1 MPRFYLHLRCGPWGN
16 EDYRGT
22 ALPDGVAAR
31 AAARKLL
38 RDLWG
43 EFLFRG
49 IDPMQCCVEVVNE
62 EGMVV
67 AVVSAAL
74 ALLPND

>member
-1 MPRFYLHLRCGPWGN
+1 
-16 EDYRGT
+16 
-22 ALPDGVAAR
+22 
-31 AAARKLL
+31 L

-49 IDPMQCCVEVVNE
+49 IDPMQCWVDVVNE
-62 EGMVV
+62 EGVVV

-74 ALLPND
+74 ALLLND